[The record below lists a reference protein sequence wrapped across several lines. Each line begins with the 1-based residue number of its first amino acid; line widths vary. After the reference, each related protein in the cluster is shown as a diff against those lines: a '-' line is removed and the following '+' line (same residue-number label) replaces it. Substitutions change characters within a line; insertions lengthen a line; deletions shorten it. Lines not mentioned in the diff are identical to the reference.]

1 MQALACKS
9 SFDTKPTDGTTTN
22 KRKNIIL
29 IVYLKNKKID
39 FLSIV
44 GPTFE
49 VIEHLKKTK
58 TEFSLEARCH
68 NAKYAISYRSC
79 VFSLWQPLYK
89 EWGLKK
95 YTKLITI
102 FF

>member
-58 TEFSLEARCH
+58 TEFSLEARCRH
-68 NAKYAISYRSC
+68 AKYAISYIAA
-79 VFSLWQPLYK
+79 VFLAFGSHYK
-89 EWGLKK
+89 VGD
-95 YTKLITI
+95 
-102 FF
+102 